1 MSHVL
6 RLSVLTSAILSVMAS
21 AHAETTPSNR
31 NDVMTVYATGT
42 ERDSFDA
49 PMMVTVIKMT
59 HLKQK
64 RQVRSMISCVKFR
77 GSVLLV
83 LVALMVKISTC
94 VVLTVA
100 VF

>member
-49 PMMVTVIKMT
+49 PMMVTVIK
-59 HLKQK
+59 K
-64 RQVRSMISCVKFR
+64 
-77 GSVLLV
+77 
-83 LVALMVKISTC
+83 
-94 VVLTVA
+94 
-100 VF
+100 